1 VKNLI
6 TFFLG
11 IAFAVS
17 GIAYLQVEKANR
29 RLAEQL
35 QQVQEKAK
43 IVETEVATLRNVLQ
57 MLTDAKHNK
66 AAESPLP
73 ELTLLNST
81 PSLPPGEQPR
91 PAPGDTEQTD
101 HKPAIAEEISE
112 AEKADSLAIAVDKY
126 AGLIKRRVEQVWR
139 IPQGIPSHL
148 GCLVKIELM
157 PSGEVQNIKVV
168 ESSGNAIFD
177 NSAITAV
184 KKASPLPLPADPKAA
199 AKFRNFNFR
208 FSPSL

>member
-35 QQVQEKAK
+35 QQAEEKAK
-43 IVETEVATLRNVLQ
+43 SAETEVAALRNVLQ

-66 AAESPLP
+66 AAEPQLP

-81 PSLPPGEQPR
+81 PSSSPVGQAS
-91 PAPGDTEQTD
+91 PAPEDEEQTD

-112 AEKADSLAIAVDKY
+112 VEKADSLATAVNEY

-148 GCLVKIELM
+148 GCLVKIELL
-157 PSGEVQNIKVV
+157 PSGEVQNIKMV

-184 KKASPLPLPADPKAA
+184 KKASPLPLPADPEAA
-199 AKFRNFNFR
+199 VKFRNFNFR
-208 FSPSL
+208 FSPPG

>member
-11 IAFAVS
+11 IAFVVS

-35 QQVQEKAK
+35 QQAEEKAK
-43 IVETEVATLRNVLQ
+43 SAETEVATLRNVLQ

-66 AAESPLP
+66 AAEPQFP

-81 PSLPPGEQPR
+81 PSSLPGGQTS
-91 PAPGDTEQTD
+91 PAPGDEEQTD
-101 HKPAIAEEISE
+101 HKPAIVEEISE
-112 AEKADSLAIAVDKY
+112 AEKADSLATAVNEY
-126 AGLIKRRVEQVWR
+126 AGLIKHRVEQVWR
-139 IPQGIPSHL
+139 IPQGTPSQL